1 MHTEKTIANDQ
12 FAPFAQSRANG
23 TSTADLPFG
32 AHLSLVSTRQGL
44 ASLETGWRALELTS
58 LRPISVFQSFDWV
71 SNWSQIYLAPDAD
84 TEVCILAGY
93 DEEKLVFVWPLMK
106 TKSKGMI
113 VLRWLS
119 EPFSQYGD
127 VICAEDQ
134 NAATWIKVSLGFL
147 KRLKNIDLLRLRHV
161 RADSN
166 VGQSATKYFTDA
178 NLTERAPYLDL
189 KLFPTNEAYEER
201 YSSTQRKRRKKIR
214 KEIEKFGE
222 VTFTKVPAGSIADQ
236 EIAEAICQKNEWLSK
251 RGRQN
256 RVLCC
261 PAHLAF
267 LKGLSRAKNSAV
279 EVITT
284 VLKAGDKSVSWE
296 VGFRYRNTHFAYL
309 TSHVNELTDLSPGRL
324 HMDQSQRQCIAD
336 GMTQFDL
343 MVPYDPHKESWSS
356 GMVETKDYYV
366 PLSKR
371 GAFYGKVYLENLRP
385 IIRSIYYKLPPSA
398 LRLLKPLIGH

>member
-1 MHTEKTIANDQ
+1 MNAEKSKPTEHVITLV
-12 FAPFAQSRANG
+12 QSRAANIAA
-23 TSTADLPFG
+23 ADLPFG

-44 ASLETGWRALELTS
+44 STLETGWRALELTT
-58 LRPISVFQSFDWV
+58 LQPISVFQSFDWV
-71 SNWSQIYLAPDAD
+71 NSWAQVYLAPDANA
-84 TEVCILAGY
+84 EVCVLAGY
-93 DEEKLVFVWPLMK
+93 NEEKLVFVWPLMK
-106 TKSKGMI
+106 TRSKGMT

-127 VICAEDQ
+127 VICAKDE

-166 VGQSATKYFTDA
+166 VGHSAKKYFTDA

-189 KLFPTNEAYEER
+189 TLFPTNAAYEER
-201 YSSTQRKRRKKIR
+201 YTSTQRKRRKKIR
-214 KEIEKFGE
+214 KEIEKFGD
-222 VTFTKVPAGSIADQ
+222 VTFTKVPAGAVADK
-236 EIAEAICQKNEWLSK
+236 EIAEAISQKNQWLSD

-256 RVLCC
+256 RVLSC

-279 EVITT
+279 EVVTT

-309 TSHVNELTDLSPGRL
+309 TSHVNALTDLSPGRL

-336 GMTQFDL
+336 GLTQFDL

-371 GAFYGKVYLENLRP
+371 GAFYGAVYLQNLRP
-385 IIRSIYYKLPPSA
+385 IIRSIYYKLPPSI
-398 LRLLKPLIGH
+398 LRILKPFIGH